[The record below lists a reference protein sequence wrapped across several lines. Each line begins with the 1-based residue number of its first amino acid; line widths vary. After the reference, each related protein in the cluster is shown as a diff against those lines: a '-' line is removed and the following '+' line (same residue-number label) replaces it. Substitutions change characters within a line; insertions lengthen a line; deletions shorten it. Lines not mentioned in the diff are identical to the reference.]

1 MNNSEKKLTEKEL
14 KLIEETEA
22 FMEEV
27 YSNPEVADTEPPT
40 DLRGKVFAEIHA
52 REAAKKEE
60 FCAEEKLKETDS
72 NVEKVAV
79 EEETHAEK
87 LDTEEKVSETEEL
100 TAEEKELI
108 RLGRIYKKRKRL
120 QKYVVLAAVLIL
132 AMAFGM
138 TSIGG
143 PKKVF
148 EKLNWFIAGR
158 EQTNVDS
165 DDEDVVLNT
174 SMDEEEVYQ
183 EIEEKFEFTPV
194 GLGYL
199 PEDIVFL
206 EAEIGE
212 EIQVIHMLYGVNEEV
227 KISYI
232 IRPNYRVGSY
242 GKDIEDDF
250 LEEYTKENE
259 HTTICIR
266 KYLVEEDEERWSVQ
280 FEYKNTLYTMTI
292 MNTSKDEVEKIVEN
306 LYFS

>member
-40 DLRGKVFAEIHA
+40 VLRGKVFAEIHA

-72 NVEKVAV
+72 NVEKLNV
-79 EEETHAEK
+79 EEVKAEK
-87 LDTEEKVSETEEL
+87 SSTEEKEPEAEKL

-183 EIEEKFEFTPV
+183 EIEEKFGFTPV
-194 GLGYL
+194 GLGYF
-199 PEDIVFL
+199 PEDVIFL
-206 EAEIGE
+206 EGTINE
-212 EIQVIHMLYGVNEEV
+212 EIQCINLVYGKDEDV
-227 KISYI
+227 KIGYF

-242 GKDIEDDF
+242 GKDIEDEF
-250 LEEYTKENE
+250 IEEFIEENEYT
-259 HTTICIR
+259 TIYIR
-266 KYLVEEDEERWSVQ
+266 KYLVEENEERWSVQ
-280 FEYKNTLYTMTI
+280 FEYKETLYTMSITD
-292 MNTSKDEVEKIVEN
+292 TSKEEVQKIVKN